1 MNQPMENPLKIAVVL
16 NSGNVSL
23 WIYRLIENILSA
35 GFAELKLV
43 IYYNEPPDSHKYNK
57 PFFYR
62 LHERIDRFISRNRID
77 YNKIVNV
84 SEKLKGIK
92 NTSVNSSSYNI
103 KSKNTY
109 KVISNQ
115 NLDIILNFTSYT
127 FNENGLIL
135 ARYGIWHYGIENN
148 SPAKDISNGYWEL
161 VKKVP
166 TLRIVIRSS
175 NMANEKGIVLFRS
188 WIPTNYNSIHLNL
201 DHAYGLCS
209 AIVPRL
215 IKMIHQSGF
224 EYLDSQVI
232 KNRVP
237 EEEHNHNFL
246 LSLSN
251 SQALINILKVV
262 FRYLLNRM
270 LYQDERR
277 WFVAYKQDKNPF
289 PATLEKY
296 KALVPPKDRFWAD
309 PFVIRRNN
317 KVFIF
322 VEEFLYKTNKG
333 HIALLELDNEGKLL
347 HTRKILE
354 KPYHMS
360 YPFLIEYDNC
370 YYMIPETHDNKTIEL
385 YKCDEFPDK
394 WSFVMNLKENIV
406 ALDTTMFFYE
416 NKWWLFTAVNEC
428 LNFPDYTELFLFYS
442 DSLFTSDW
450 RSHPGNPIDTDI
462 RSARPAGKIFSYENK
477 LYRPS
482 QDCSDIYGRAYNL
495 NQINT
500 LSETSYNEVLVSKA
514 EAKWEPDLK
523 GTHTLNFDKD
533 FIVVDAFK
541 INKRISFQLL

>member
-1 MNQPMENPLKIAVVL
+1 MYMKDPLKIAIVL

-23 WIYRLIENILSA
+23 WIYRLIEEILNA

-43 IYYNEPPDSHKYNK
+43 IYYNEPPDSHKHNK

-62 LHERIDRFISRNRID
+62 LHEKIDQFISRNRID

-84 SEKLKGIK
+84 TEKLKGIK
-92 NTSVNSSSYNI
+92 NTSINSSSYNI

-115 NLDIILNFTSYT
+115 NLDLILNFTSYT

-135 ARYGIWHYGIENN
+135 ARYGIWYYGIEDC
-148 SPAKDISNGYWEL
+148 SPIKNISNGYWEL

-166 TLRIVIRSS
+166 TLRVVIRSS

-188 WIPTNYNSIHLNL
+188 WIPTNYNSIQLNL
-201 DHAYGLCS
+201 DHVYGLCP
-209 AIVPRL
+209 AIILRL

-232 KNRVP
+232 KNREP

-251 SQALINILKVV
+251 SQALINLLKVV

-289 PATLEKY
+289 PAALENY
-296 KALVPPKDRFWAD
+296 KALMPPKDRFWAD
-309 PFVIRRNN
+309 PFVICRNN
-317 KVFIF
+317 KVYIF

-416 NKWWLFTAVNEC
+416 NKWWLDLEDVKGDGVLTV
-428 LNFPDYTELFLFYS
+428 PD
-442 DSLFTSDW
+442 
-450 RSHPGNPIDTDI
+450 G
-462 RSARPAGKIFSYENK
+462 GK
-477 LYRPS
+477 
-482 QDCSDIYGRAYNL
+482 Q
-495 NQINT
+495 Q
-500 LSETSYNEVLVSKA
+500 
-514 EAKWEPDLK
+514 
-523 GTHTLNFDKD
+523 
-533 FIVVDAFK
+533 
-541 INKRISFQLL
+541 